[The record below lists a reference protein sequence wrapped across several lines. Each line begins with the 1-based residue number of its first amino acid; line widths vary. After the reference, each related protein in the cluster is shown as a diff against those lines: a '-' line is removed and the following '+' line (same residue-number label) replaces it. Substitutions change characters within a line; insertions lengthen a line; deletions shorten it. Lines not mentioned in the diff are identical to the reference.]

1 VSPATQRHQIL
12 STIHERLQPGNYL
25 EVGTRDGASLALS
38 RARSIAI
45 DPAFAV
51 KHEIHCDVAL
61 YRQTSDEFFARP
73 NPMEHFGDGRID
85 LAFIDGLH
93 LFEFA
98 LRDFMNIEQH
108 AAPTSVIVFDDVL
121 PRDVPEAARDRV
133 TKFWAGDV
141 YKMLDVLHRLRPD
154 LICLPLDSAPTGLLL
169 VLGADPNS
177 RVLPEAYHRI
187 VADLVQ
193 PDPQDVPA
201 EILRRTGTVSPQGLL
216 DSPVLPLLAELR
228 ETRADR
234 ATVLQ
239 QLAPLVADLPRATPA
254 RRVPHLSGAR
264 STVRRLLRG

>member
-1 VSPATQRHQIL
+1 MRYRSRSGGKMTSMTPATQRHQIL
-12 STIHERLQPGNYL
+12 AAIHERLKPRNYL

-45 DPAFAV
+45 DPAFAI

-61 YRQTSDEFFARP
+61 CRQTSDEFFARP
-73 NPMEHFGDGRID
+73 EPLEHFHGGRID
-85 LAFIDGLH
+85 LAFIDGMH

-98 LRDFMNIEQH
+98 LRDFMNVERH
-108 AAPTSVIVFDDVL
+108 AAPASVIVFDDVL

-141 YKMLDVLHRLRPD
+141 YKLLDVLHRLRPD

-169 VLGADPNS
+169 VLGADPSS

-193 PDPQDVPA
+193 PDPQDVPV
-201 EILRRTGTVSPQGLL
+201 EVLRRTGTVSPQGLL

-228 ETRADR
+228 DA
-234 ATVLQ
+234 
-239 QLAPLVADLPRATPA
+239 LA
-254 RRVPHLSGAR
+254 
-264 STVRRLLRG
+264 